1 MLPPPQPR
9 HAQAAVLH
17 PGLDDDTINDADPL
31 FFSES
36 PLLPPPPFEL
46 TPSFPFSLELQGR
59 EVLEGLEEQAPT
71 SRPLLMPSFLC
82 PQEP

>member
-1 MLPPPQPR
+1 MPPPSPV
-9 HAQAAVLH
+9 VLR
-17 PGLDDDTINDADPL
+17 PPCYSQGWTMIKSMTQTL

-36 PLLPPPPFEL
+36 PLLPLPPFEL
-46 TPSFPFSLELQGR
+46 TPSFPFSLELQGW

-71 SRPLLMPSFLC
+71 SRPLLMLSFLC